1 MPHRNTQP
9 VPSYKIPVGISAC
22 LLGDNVRFNGGHS
35 QSQLCMKT
43 FANYFDYVKFCPEV
57 AAGFPTPRPSMRLTG
72 DPHDPVL
79 RFTNDP
85 TSELTE
91 QFTQG
96 YQNKVENCGEL
107 DGYILMKNSPSCG
120 LERIKIYQEN
130 GHPHQTRGRG
140 LFTKA
145 LMEKYPLLPV
155 EEEGRL
161 NDVHLCE
168 NFIMRVFAHYHF
180 RNEVLAQPTYANLLK
195 YHSSYKYLLMAHS
208 QQAYKSLG
216 KRLATAANEPLDE
229 LLVEYQTTFMK
240 AIEHPAKRGSHCNV
254 LLHILGYLKKTV
266 PGEERQDIADV
277 IEQYQ
282 RGEVNLTTPVTLLHH
297 YIKRDGSD
305 YIRAQRY
312 LEPYPAALGLRNHV

>member
-1 MPHRNTQP
+1 MPHRYTRAAP
-9 VPSYKIPVGISAC
+9 EFKIPVGVSAC
-22 LLGDNVRFNGGHS
+22 LLGDNVRYNGGHS

-43 FANYFDYVKFCPEV
+43 FAQYFDYVKFCPEV
-57 AAGFPTPRPSMRLTG
+57 SAGFPTPRPTMRLTG
-72 DPHDPVL
+72 NPEAPVL

-85 TSELTE
+85 ESVLTE
-91 QFTQG
+91 QLTSGFEH
-96 YQNKVENCGEL
+96 KIANCDGL

-130 GHPHQTRGRG
+130 GHPHKERGRG
-140 LFTKA
+140 LFTQA

-180 RNEVLAQPTYANLLK
+180 RNEVLAQPSYANLLN
-195 YHSSYKYLLMAHS
+195 YHSGYKYLLMAHS
-208 QQAYKSLG
+208 QPAYKSLG
-216 KRLATAANEPLDE
+216 KRLATASKEPLDA
-229 LLVEYQTTFMK
+229 LLLEYQTAFMQ

-266 PGEERQDIADV
+266 PGEERQDIVDI